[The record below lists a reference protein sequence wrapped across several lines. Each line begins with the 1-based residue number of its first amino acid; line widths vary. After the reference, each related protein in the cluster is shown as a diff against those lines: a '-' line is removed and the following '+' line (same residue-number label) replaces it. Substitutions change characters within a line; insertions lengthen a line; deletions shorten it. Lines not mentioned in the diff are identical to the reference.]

1 MKKFLYVI
9 FALISALSLCAC
21 SGNVAPVSVDN
32 PPPWSGAN
40 TESAYE
46 KTVYS
51 IKKTDNETNE
61 VIAEGSLTYVL
72 EFDHKGENNNFNYS
86 RLTMDMSI
94 TYNDKAPESDR
105 GKTDTLSSKVI
116 FQSDALVPQY
126 SEKTVSL
133 ALREGVADHSY
144 TLKNDY
150 SAQKS
155 ELTMA
160 GKETSVLDFSGK
172 SFVNVY
178 DNEML
183 YYTVRAFSDIKAGG
197 GNTFTLANF
206 FDMHVK
212 NKFST
217 YSMRFACGEEG
228 SEQTVYLPFKGTY
241 LDDQGSATV
250 LKVSVSINESLS
262 GPPTELYFSMTPFKT
277 GENTST
283 KKVLVSFKT
292 FEYNLSNSN
301 LRYTTEYNLTD
312 YSVTP

>member
-1 MKKFLYVI
+1 MKKFLCII
-9 FALISALSLCAC
+9 FALTVAFSLGACTGSAVPL
-21 SGNVAPVSVDN
+21 SVDN
-32 PPPWSGAN
+32 PPPWSNAN
-40 TESAYE
+40 TETAYE

-51 IKKTDNETNE
+51 IKKVDNASNE
-61 VIAEGSLTYVL
+61 VIAEGTLTYVL

-86 RLTMDMSI
+86 RLTMDMSV
-94 TYNDKAPESDR
+94 TYNDKAPEVDR
-105 GKTDTLSSKVI
+105 GKTDTLHSKVI

-133 ALREGVADHSY
+133 ALRSGVNDNSY

-150 SAQKS
+150 STQKS
-155 ELTMA
+155 ELSMA
-160 GKETSVLDFSGK
+160 GKEPSVIDFTGK

-183 YYTVRAFSDIKAGG
+183 YYVVRSFSDIKAGG
-197 GNTFTLANF
+197 SNTFTLANF

-217 YSMRFACGEEG
+217 YSMRFTCGEEG
-228 SEQTVYLPFKGTY
+228 SEETVYLPFKGTF
-241 LDDQGSATV
+241 LDEQGSATV

-262 GPPTELYFSMTPFKT
+262 GPPTELYYSMTPFKT
-277 GENTST
+277 GENTTT

-292 FEYNLSNSN
+292 YEYNLSTND
-301 LRYTTEYNLTD
+301 LKYTTEYSITD